1 MFTTPWHCTIAYMMD
16 GTVTSAMKCDLE
28 ADDRFELIYE
38 NDRPSYFR
46 EKSDVFTWAEAK
58 GGVTCAPI
66 YPCGWLVTPTAGK
79 KALSIQDLDATKV
92 RKLAEVGSPI
102 VLRGFANT
110 TNRDMYVEKAYE
122 LGEPTPWKFGL
133 VLEVKD
139 QGSDTR
145 GLNNVLS
152 AEWMPFHFD
161 GLFKTMTKTG
171 EDGKERL
178 VPNYPGFQYF
188 VGATA
193 SPKKTG
199 YTIFSSSTG
208 FFNNLPPSMTV
219 DTLSQLT
226 WSVKT
231 SSFNSTVLKELPLVV
246 SHPSTGKPCLRYH
259 EPWPTSKTKF
269 EATYVDIEDV
279 SPEESAEICSAID
292 ETLHDR
298 RVAYYHS
305 WDKGDVVISDNIAM
319 MHTRS
324 DFNSEMPRELW
335 RIHFD

>member
-1 MFTTPWHCTIAYMMD
+1 
-16 GTVTSAMKCDLE
+16 MKCDFE
-28 ADDRFELIYE
+28 ADGRFELIHE
-38 NDRPSYFR
+38 NGRPSYFR
-46 EKSDVFTWAEAK
+46 ERSDLFTWAETK
-58 GGVTCAPI
+58 GGVTCVPI
-66 YPCGWLVTPTAGK
+66 YPCGWLVTPASGK
-79 KALSIQDLDATKV
+79 KALSITDIDAQKV

-110 TNRDMYVEKAYE
+110 TNRDLYMEKAYE

-139 QGSDTR
+139 QGRDTR

-161 GLFKTMTKTG
+161 GLFKTMAKVG
-171 EDGKERL
+171 DDGIERL

-193 SPKKTG
+193 SPKNTG
-199 YTIFSSSTG
+199 FTIFSSSTG
-208 FFNNLPPSMTV
+208 FFNNLPPTMTV

-231 SSFNSTVLKELPLVV
+231 SSFNSIVLEKLPLVV
-246 SHPSTGKPCLRYH
+246 PHPATAKPCLRYH
-259 EPWPTSKTKF
+259 EPWPASKTEF
-269 EATYVDIEDV
+269 EATYVDIEDLTT
-279 SPEESAEICSAID
+279 EESVQLCSAID

-324 DFNSEMPRELW
+324 DFTSEAARELW